1 MSAQVGR
8 PFPSLGIG
16 WLFAVLALLVAALGV
31 LGAVNINATIVQVEI
46 ILLALALL
54 L

>member
-1 MSAQVGR
+1 MSQVPR

-31 LGAVNINATIVQVEI
+31 LGAINVTGTIVQVEI
-46 ILLALALL
+46 ILLALAMLL
-54 L
+54 